1 MTSSAP
7 EPRGGESLEAPLD
20 VRAAALRNALIERG
34 LIEARQIE
42 MTEGLVDKVLS
53 PANGARVVARAWV
66 DPAFKSRLL
75 ANATAAAKELG
86 IEGIEGH
93 QMVAVENTESTHNV
107 IVCSQCSCTAW
118 PLLGLPPDWYKN
130 PPYRARVVRE
140 ARSLLAEMGLHVPDH
155 VAIKVWDTS
164 GETRYLVLPARP
176 AGTAAL
182 SEEQLAALVSR
193 ESMIG
198 VSLARAPADDCDAR
212 R

>member
-1 MTSSAP
+1 MTLPTP
-7 EPRGGESLEAPLD
+7 EPRGGESMEASLD

-34 LIEARQIE
+34 LIEARQVE
-42 MTEGLVDKVLS
+42 ATEGLVDKVLS
-53 PANGARVVARAWV
+53 PANGAKVVARAWV

-93 QMVAVENTESTHNV
+93 QMVAFENTESTHNV
-107 IVCSQCSCTAW
+107 IVCTQCSCTAW
-118 PLLGLPPDWYKN
+118 PLLGLPPDWYKS

-140 ARSLLAEMGLHVPDH
+140 ARSVLAEMGLHVPAH

-182 SEEQLAALVSR
+182 SEEQLAALVTR
-193 ESMIG
+193 ESMMG
-198 VSLARAPADDCDAR
+198 VALARALGDDRGAPR
-212 R
+212 